1 MKKMCGI
8 IFIFLLAVQS
18 VFAELDVNINSSNI
32 KLLSMQ
38 EMRFCFISFVLI
50 DGKKYI
56 VKQKKPINKLLGAVR
71 DAITAHIAE
80 SFGIAHQV
88 AIIPAGMDFPG
99 KWRVDWP
106 ATLHTIA
113 PGKMIK
119 EQTSRFD
126 GMNIKQADIGFRRD
140 MLDWMAKH
148 PTLVQ
153 VVALDTFLC
162 NHDRHRKNIFYQAKT
177 DSFCAIDM
185 DSSFKYNLCALA
197 IQNFTQMLNDKKLRL
212 SIKEINVLV
221 KYRQHLQFLI
231 DTHQPEA
238 TIRMYDYFAQKAGFV
253 PGSSFYTE
261 KFALELD
268 RNRAMIIQSYKDV
281 QKLVQI
287 VDQLIQKAKK
297 SLPLYHFNSSSVSFD
312 GYSIRT

>member
-1 MKKMCGI
+1 MKMYRSI
-8 IFIFLLAVQS
+8 ISLLLCMQPLSAW
-18 VFAELDVNINSSNI
+18 LDEVNLESKNI
-32 KLLSMQ
+32 KLISMQ

-56 VKQKKPINKLLGAVR
+56 VKQKKPLNKLLGVVR
-71 DAITAHIAE
+71 DAITAHMVE
-80 SFGIAHQV
+80 SFCKDNNIDTIAHRV
-88 AIIPAGMDFPG
+88 AVIPPGKDFPG

-140 MLDWMAKH
+140 MLDWMMKH
-148 PTLVQ
+148 PTLIQ

-162 NHDRHRKNIFYQAKT
+162 NHDRHRKNIFYQPKT

-197 IQNFTQMLNDKKLRL
+197 CQNFTQMFNDRKLRL
-212 SIKEINVLV
+212 SIKEINVLT
-221 KYRQHLQFLI
+221 KYKEYLDFLI
-231 DTHQPEA
+231 ETYKPEN
-238 TIRMYDYFAQKAGFV
+238 TIQMYDFFAEKAGFV
-253 PGSSFYTE
+253 PESSFYSA
-261 KFALELD
+261 KFAAELE
-268 RNRAMIIQSYKDV
+268 RNRGMIIQSYRDV
-281 QKLVQI
+281 KRLVKI
-287 VDQLIQKAKK
+287 IEQLIEKAKRNY
-297 SLPLYHFNSSSVSFD
+297 PLRHN
-312 GYSIRT
+312 I